1 MLLNVRLLHVIVV
14 CAGLSARKLEV
25 FSTYTDKHWYRHH
38 QIHSSPLN
46 PVSYVLLIPGCLAG
60 IQCSCCNGFLG
71 AKTLASSMLQKPSKE
86 CRYHSIWIKVLDTA
100 AKISQESTSLQKSE
114 ALDQWMMVG
123 IGAVWKYC
131 HKWCSFHARG
141 TQYIL
146 VVTATGR
153 ATPEIYTYRTYD
165 QNMIGTFC
173 LVPLNGLLSK
183 SLSIPIQGQG

>member
-86 CRYHSIWIKVLDTA
+86 CRYHSI
-100 AKISQESTSLQKSE
+100 
-114 ALDQWMMVG
+114 
-123 IGAVWKYC
+123 
-131 HKWCSFHARG
+131 
-141 TQYIL
+141 
-146 VVTATGR
+146 
-153 ATPEIYTYRTYD
+153 
-165 QNMIGTFC
+165 
-173 LVPLNGLLSK
+173 
-183 SLSIPIQGQG
+183 